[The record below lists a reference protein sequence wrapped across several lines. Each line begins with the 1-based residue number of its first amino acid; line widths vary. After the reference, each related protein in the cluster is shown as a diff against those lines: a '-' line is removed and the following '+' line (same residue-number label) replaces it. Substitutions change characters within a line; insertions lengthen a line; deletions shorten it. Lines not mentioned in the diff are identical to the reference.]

1 MVWQSSLGKEA
12 GPSAGKSLSFVLD
25 SSYIDGTV
33 HQVDA
38 AAEIVKSRKE
48 EKYTPT

>member
-1 MVWQSSLGKEA
+1 MVWQSSLVKEA